1 MVVMAPRL
9 QFMDLSVDIKSLIV
23 SFVGPDFLPL
33 GREHKAWSTSARPDL
48 NVQVIRPT
56 DLKNLCLT
64 CKLLHAIT
72 VRTLYHEVTLE
83 VGSPTDTKLINF
95 ISPRNI
101 GLAHIRK
108 MDLYLAEVMDK
119 CNQLQQANF
128 AIRMILEFLPEDI
141 LEKFSWHPWSP
152 FLADNLILLFK
163 KQRKMKWLEAIA
175 LDRDVLPELEKLP
188 QFNTVFGNVR
198 KLGLYPDSRE
208 VLNMCAALL
217 QRSPKVEKITLHASF
232 DEDHDQTPIP
242 SRELND
248 SSTAPGKFPNQDKV
262 EFLASAAPDRKPA
275 TRFDHEY
282 DIWPYAAV

>member
-1 MVVMAPRL
+1 
-9 QFMDLSVDIKSLIV
+9 
-23 SFVGPDFLPL
+23 
-33 GREHKAWSTSARPDL
+33 
-48 NVQVIRPT
+48 
-56 DLKNLCLT
+56 
-64 CKLLHAIT
+64 
-72 VRTLYHEVTLE
+72 

-262 EFLASAAPDRKPA
+262 EFLASAAPD
-275 TRFDHEY
+275 
-282 DIWPYAAV
+282 